1 MLHFFLFSLMLGC
14 PVGPDDV
21 KTVDEEGPTP
31 PANQMPGQG
40 NMQQGNMQQ
49 GNMQQSSP
57 DMALQGAQS
66 GNMQQEN
73 MQQENMQQDNMQG
86 DQMAQGLT
94 GQIPGQNNDQAN
106 TQNGTGNGAAA
117 NGSTNDGSGAG
128 AGQDIIPIY
137 NSAPSFSD
145 DLGEKDPFTTIHI
158 TVEDV
163 ENYDIEFI
171 VAQETSGRMAPKVVH
186 KEQSTSQHTSI
197 IAPKNYKDKVW
208 IVLIADV
215 NQDGPGADDLIGGL
229 TEPISIEDEDIN
241 LTFTLKNDESWME
254 NLPWYTKMGDVDTPA
269 VTTP

>member
-1 MLHFFLFSLMLGC
+1 
-14 PVGPDDV
+14 
-21 KTVDEEGPTP
+21 
-31 PANQMPGQG
+31 
-40 NMQQGNMQQ
+40 
-49 GNMQQSSP
+49 
-57 DMALQGAQS
+57 
-66 GNMQQEN
+66 
-73 MQQENMQQDNMQG
+73 
-86 DQMAQGLT
+86 MAQGLT

-106 TQNGTGNGAAA
+106 GQTGTGNATTTNGAA
-117 NGSTNDGSGAG
+117 NDGGG

-145 DLGEKDPFTTIHI
+145 DLGESDPFTTIHI
-158 TVEDV
+158 TVEGV

-186 KEQSTSQHTSI
+186 KEQSTSQHTTI
-197 IAPKNYKDKVW
+197 VAPKNYKDKVW

-229 TEPISIEDEDIN
+229 TEPISIKDEDIN
-241 LTFTLKNDESWME
+241 LSFTLKNDESWME